1 MKKNVGSIDRM
12 VRILVAFV
20 VAVLYITDQVTGL
33 AAIILGVVA
42 VIFLVTSSLS
52 FCPIYAG
59 LKVSTNKETKV
70 S

>member
-1 MKKNVGSIDRM
+1 MKKNVGSMDRM
-12 VRILVAFV
+12 VRILVALV
-20 VAVLYITDQVTGL
+20 IGVLYFTDQVTDMT
-33 AAIILGVVA
+33 AIILGVVA

-59 LKVSTNKETKV
+59 LKVSTNKQAKV